1 MSKEFVRA
9 RDFEGAERTRKNLYE
24 LAFREW
30 PPAEDRVSPRP
41 LPSVEGGLML
51 YSAQYHAL
59 RKLVRTWP
67 ESSFLVQIASVE
79 AGPYAQAC
87 YVPGQLRKL
96 MEEIRELEQE
106 LAKLQADFIVY
117 THYEPT
123 GGLDL
128 FIEKE

>member
-1 MSKEFVRA
+1 
-9 RDFEGAERTRKNLYE
+9 
-24 LAFREW
+24 
-30 PPAEDRVSPRP
+30 
-41 LPSVEGGLML
+41 ML

-67 ESSFLVQIASVE
+67 ESRFLVQIASVE

-106 LAKLQADFIVY
+106 LAKLQADSIVY

-123 GGLDL
+123 GGLYL
-128 FIEKE
+128 FIEKEEPPVKVRAQDFLGILGRIQTIAQEALDNSELLFVFASDEQFVA